1 MNYGFISLCSVFL
14 QYYKKVITL
23 FQNLILG
30 TSRELPEISS
40 SSHQLHLTFKADLHC
55 RQAHHANYMVSV
67 KVAHAFF
74 HPKQIPAMF
83 PLILQ
88 LANTHMQAEV
98 MGQSGVLEVSYSLL
112 AV

>member
-1 MNYGFISLCSVFL
+1 
-14 QYYKKVITL
+14 
-23 FQNLILG
+23 
-30 TSRELPEISS
+30 
-40 SSHQLHLTFKADLHC
+40 
-55 RQAHHANYMVSV
+55 MVSV

>member
-1 MNYGFISLCSVFL
+1 ML
-14 QYYKKVITL
+14 
-23 FQNLILG
+23 
-30 TSRELPEISS
+30 
-40 SSHQLHLTFKADLHC
+40 
-55 RQAHHANYMVSV
+55 
-67 KVAHAFF
+67 F